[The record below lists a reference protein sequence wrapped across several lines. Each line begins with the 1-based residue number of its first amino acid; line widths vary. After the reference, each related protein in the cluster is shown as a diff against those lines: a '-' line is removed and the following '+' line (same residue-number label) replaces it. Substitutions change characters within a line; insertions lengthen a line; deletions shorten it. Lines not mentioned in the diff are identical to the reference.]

1 MKKGF
6 TLIELLVV
14 IAIIG
19 ILAGIVLVNVNRARL
34 AARDASIKEAMA
46 ELRAAA
52 EMDYDTNGNYN
63 AVCTETGGAA
73 GNSTLSNTGDYARIN
88 ANVSANNGG
97 TNVVCNEAGTAAAS
111 TAWAAWTPLASSGY
125 FCVDSTGKAV
135 TLTTAPGA
143 NSTVCPQ
150 P

>member
-19 ILAGIVLVNVNRARL
+19 VLAGIVLVNVNRARL
-34 AARDASIKEAMA
+34 AARDAAIKEAMA

-52 EMDYDTNGNYN
+52 EMDYDSNGNYD
-63 AVCTETGGAA
+63 AVCAETGGTA
-73 GNSTLSNTGDYARIN
+73 GDSTLSNTGDYARIN
-88 ANVSANNGG
+88 ANVKANNGG
-97 TNVVCNEAGTAAAS
+97 VDVKCNEATGS
-111 TAWAAWTPLASSGY
+111 TAWAAWTPLASGQY

-135 TLTTAPGA
+135 TLTTAPA
-143 NSTVCPQ
+143 ADSTACP
-150 P
+150 